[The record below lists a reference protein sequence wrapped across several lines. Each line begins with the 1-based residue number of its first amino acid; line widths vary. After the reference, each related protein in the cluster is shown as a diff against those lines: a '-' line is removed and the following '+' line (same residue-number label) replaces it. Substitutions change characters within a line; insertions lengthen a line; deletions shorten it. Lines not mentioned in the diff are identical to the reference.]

1 MVYSLS
7 LTTTVQACTRY
18 VIETENA
25 MVSSERISEMI
36 SQIPHERTDG
46 LTNFVCTKGRITF
59 ENVSA
64 RYRPNLD
71 LVIDNLSFD
80 IPGGTR
86 VGVVGR
92 TGAGKSSLG
101 QVLFGMLP
109 LASGRVLVDG
119 LDTSI
124 INLSVFQ
131 SPVLFSG
138 TVRFALDP
146 WGDIRDDALLW
157 HALEQCEVAQVIRR
171 LKGGLDAQV
180 DEAGSNFSTGE
191 RQLLCIAR
199 ALLRKSRIVL
209 IDEGTASVD
218 ASSDALVQKAIASG
232 FQEATVLVIAHR
244 WFFSFVLFET
254 K

>member
-119 LDTSI
+119 VDTST
-124 INLSVFQ
+124 INLSVLRRNLASIPQ

-138 TVRFALDP
+138 TVRFASDS
-146 WGDIRDDALLW
+146 WGGIRDDALL
-157 HALEQCEVAQVIRR
+157 
-171 LKGGLDAQV
+171 
-180 DEAGSNFSTGE
+180 
-191 RQLLCIAR
+191 
-199 ALLRKSRIVL
+199 
-209 IDEGTASVD
+209 
-218 ASSDALVQKAIASG
+218 
-232 FQEATVLVIAHR
+232 
-244 WFFSFVLFET
+244 
-254 K
+254 